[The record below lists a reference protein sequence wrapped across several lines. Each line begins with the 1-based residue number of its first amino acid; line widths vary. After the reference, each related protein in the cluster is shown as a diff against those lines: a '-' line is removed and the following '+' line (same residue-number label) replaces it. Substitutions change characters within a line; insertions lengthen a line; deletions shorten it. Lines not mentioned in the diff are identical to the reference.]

1 MNKLLRIARSATAAG
16 SSEPAVR
23 PRLLACSEEGEAQLL
38 PPPRHGP
45 TARAFR
51 KDDASAADQAAITKI
66 EGLTCI
72 FGLYCQQAYALLT
85 GVLAN
90 IIRLALI

>member
-1 MNKLLRIARSATAAG
+1 MTA
-16 SSEPAVR
+16 
-23 PRLLACSEEGEAQLL
+23 
-38 PPPRHGP
+38 
-45 TARAFR
+45 R

-72 FGLYCQQAYALLT
+72 FGLYCQQTHALLAV
-85 GVLAN
+85 VLAN